1 MSSAHCFLR
10 IENQNICHGIVRF
23 LISHIFQHK
32 RYISIARIG
41 NFIMY
46 VLAPFSRKQSRIY
59 SISKRLGVN
68 MQFGKKSFVA
78 LLVHVV

>member
-46 VLAPFSRKQSRIY
+46 VLGPFSRKESVYIPFQNGLELTCS
-59 SISKRLGVN
+59 LV
-68 MQFGKKSFVA
+68 KS
-78 LLVHVV
+78 LLLPY